1 MMRRNWGSGGSVKV
15 ARYRE
20 TLRANRPVS
29 RGLFFIVEGGFATI
43 TFPPLGCGRLPA
55 FLRHGGIYRSDVVLT
70 LGRGTASRWSGPGQV
85 REHAGRNMSCPSFA
99 MSSGRL
105 FLDRGARQH
114 CPSPL
119 HRQAKTNMHFS
130 TTRAKGDISTL
141 PAGGHFYFA
150 LTLRSGRVDAPYPI
164 GYNHRCATRMLPR
177 RFVEMHPGLSRR
189 RSK

>member
-1 MMRRNWGSGGSVKV
+1 MRRNRGSGGPVKV

-20 TLRANRPVS
+20 TLRTNRLVG
-29 RGLFFIVEGGFATI
+29 RGPFFIVEGGFATI
-43 TFPPLGCGRLPA
+43 TFPPLGWGLRLA
-55 FLRHGGIYRSDVVLT
+55 FFRQCGIYRSDVAFT

-99 MSSGRL
+99 MSSDRL

-119 HRQAKTNMHFS
+119 HRQEQTNMHFS

-150 LTLRSGRVDAPYPI
+150 LTR
-164 GYNHRCATRMLPR
+164 TRLGIDLGP
-177 RFVEMHPGLSRR
+177 VVVYHGPSQKEQT
-189 RSK
+189 K

>member
-99 MSSGRL
+99 MSSDRL

-150 LTLRSGRVDAPYPI
+150 LT
-164 GYNHRCATRMLPR
+164 C
-177 RFVEMHPGLSRR
+177 GLTPCGERHTICSAVR
-189 RSK
+189 RSLRENLTERGIELWLNYRLP

>member
-1 MMRRNWGSGGSVKV
+1 MEGGARLGTQNRGERMMRRNWGSGGSVKV

-99 MSSGRL
+99 MSSDRL

-150 LTLRSGRVDAPYPI
+150 LTPSESQCGSKVIMSPLSK
-164 GYNHRCATRMLPR
+164 
-177 RFVEMHPGLSRR
+177 VETSP
-189 RSK
+189 

>member
-1 MMRRNWGSGGSVKV
+1 MEGGARLGTQNRGERMMRRNWGSGGSVKV

-99 MSSGRL
+99 MSSDRL

-150 LTLRSGRVDAPYPI
+150 LTGPSHFARTTFEPDMISA
-164 GYNHRCATRMLPR
+164 
-177 RFVEMHPGLSRR
+177 
-189 RSK
+189 